1 MSDRTKEEIIE
12 NINHIVANNIQ
23 PGVEMHGGVV
33 KLKDFDMETGVALML
48 MSGACSGCA
57 SSSVTLKLGVENM
70 LKHYVPEV
78 NAIVGEDDEKAVEQ
92 GYSPFVPSNQ
102 YTEEETESE
111 RLQKQLEP
119 IDAIDN
125 VDGTTELDKI
135 DSLTTENNKK

>member
-78 NAIVGEDDEKAVEQ
+78 NAVEGVHAPEYNDPYYKEMPAYNSWENPGKSYDEMLDEMEQIEKEDKPNE
-92 GYSPFVPSNQ
+92 N
-102 YTEEETESE
+102 
-111 RLQKQLEP
+111 
-119 IDAIDN
+119 
-125 VDGTTELDKI
+125 DG
-135 DSLTTENNKK
+135 S

>member
-1 MSDRTKEEIIE
+1 MQIIE

-33 KLKDFDMETGVALML
+33 KLKDFEMETGVALML

-78 NAIVGEDDEKAVEQ
+78 NAVEGVDDPEYNDPYYKEMPAYNSWENPGKSYDEMLDEMEQIEKEDKPNE
-92 GYSPFVPSNQ
+92 N
-102 YTEEETESE
+102 
-111 RLQKQLEP
+111 
-119 IDAIDN
+119 
-125 VDGTTELDKI
+125 DG
-135 DSLTTENNKK
+135 S

>member
-1 MSDRTKEEIIE
+1 MRDRTKEEIIE

-23 PGVEMHGGVV
+23 PRVEMHGGVV

-78 NAIVGEDDEKAVEQ
+78 NAVEGVDDPEYNDPYYKEMPAYNSWENPGKSYDEMLDEMEQIEKEDKPNE
-92 GYSPFVPSNQ
+92 N
-102 YTEEETESE
+102 
-111 RLQKQLEP
+111 
-119 IDAIDN
+119 
-125 VDGTTELDKI
+125 DG
-135 DSLTTENNKK
+135 S